1 MKTDLQKL
9 KIKIVFHLLI
19 YSIIFFLLLF
29 LPAGSIAFW
38 EGWICFV
45 IFIGSSIVL
54 TIYFYKRNPDL
65 IERRLRRR
73 EAIREQKRIQLVNTI
88 LLLAGF
94 LIAGFDHRFDWSHVP
109 YNIVLLSDVMI
120 LFGYFIVFLV
130 MAENPYASAS
140 IHVEKDQHL
149 ISTGLYS
156 VVRHPMYSGALII
169 FLFIPT
175 ALGSYWA
182 LIPFAVMPF
191 TIVLRL
197 LNEEKIL
204 FKELEGYE
212 EYCKKVRYHLIP
224 LVW

>member
-1 MKTDLQKL
+1 M
-9 KIKIVFHLLI
+9 
-19 YSIIFFLLLF
+19 
-29 LPAGSIAFW
+29 
-38 EGWICFV
+38 